1 MTSLDTQFES
11 SQRARI
17 ESRES
22 KESEKNEELQKAA
35 AMERA
40 DFLVKEVQS
49 STKQMQS
56 IVMHMSQVKQ
66 AIHALRQQMQLA
78 HVSDPTS
85 MKQDALRISMLRKK
99 IQLYQQELGAMKG
112 ELITEQYRML
122 REDRPHESVD
132 LLQKEATQLVQRL
145 LSGAYFSSQRSSS
158 ISDMSSS

>member
-99 IQLYQQELGAMKG
+99 IQLYQQELSAMKG
-112 ELITEQYRML
+112 ELITEQYRLL
-122 REDRPHESVD
+122 REDRPDESVD
-132 LLQKEATQLVQRL
+132 VLQKEATQLVQRL

-158 ISDMSSS
+158 ISDMSS